1 MKREAKHM
9 NSTFIFLGFCCG
21 CNTEHQKFEII
32 PFDYTIKFYFTNSNV
47 TLFYSF
53 RYYAVYGPEQPIW
66 YNGCLRAERS
76 GVRKQLG
83 GEFYRTR
90 PERPCRPTASCTVDN
105 GPLSRA

>member
-9 NSTFIFLGFCCG
+9 NPTFMFSGFCRG
-21 CNTEHQKFEII
+21 CNREHQKCETI

-53 RYYAVYGPEQPIW
+53 SYYTEYGPEQLVW
-66 YNGCLRAERS
+66 YSDCLRFGRS
-76 GVRKQLG
+76 GERKAVG

-90 PERPCRPTASCTVDN
+90 PEGPCRPTASCTVDT